1 MTAWLTGITLA
12 AYLLGGLRLIC
23 YQRNGARYRRLISLA
38 AAAIIAACLCGAVE
52 ILFYRQHPSTDGG
65 AGLGLAVAKG
75 IITAHGGQIS
85 AEPASKGSLIRIALP
100 IKKREQ

>member
-38 AAAIIAACLCGAVE
+38 AVATIAACLCGAVE
-52 ILFYRQHPSTDGG
+52 ILFYRQHPSPSQTV
-65 AGLGLAVAKG
+65 LAVVACLLFVRSRG
-75 IITAHGGQIS
+75 NLAHLFRGKNE
-85 AEPASKGSLIRIALP
+85 A
-100 IKKREQ
+100 